1 MRSFQISGKKHLFL
15 TGSRSA
21 GKSTLLAQLSDSL
34 CQPGPPG
41 QDCSLCQ
48 PDPPGQD
55 CSLCQPAPC
64 CPPGHPIPG
73 SQLPGITT
81 QAVPQDRVLLKEN
94 NTETCAVIG
103 RFLESL
109 RSASSSNRMRPVEDG
124 FLSLGIPAL
133 KRACSSSSQWVS
145 IDELGYLETS
155 CGSFQDAVRSLL
167 DQKHV
172 IAVLRSQA
180 TPFLTELRSREDAF
194 VYDLDHPVLPIGCVI
209 LASGLGRRFG
219 SNKLMADFRGKP
231 LAAHILKAA
240 GEAPFESRLTV
251 TRHKEVADLCASQFV
266 PCLLHDLPQRNDTVR
281 LGLQSLLEHTP
292 QLDGC
297 LFCPAD
303 QPLLSAGS
311 LETLLLTFSHFPD
324 RILRL
329 SFNGQPGSP
338 VLFGKRFFPE
348 LLNLPSGRGG
358 SFLAQK
364 YPGQVL
370 CIPARDSC
378 ELYDVDTSQDLERL
392 LNAVLI
398 LG

>member
-194 VYDLDHPVLPIGCVI
+194 VLSLI
-209 LASGLGRRFG
+209 
-219 SNKLMADFRGKP
+219 
-231 LAAHILKAA
+231 HIS
-240 GEAPFESRLTV
+240 EP
-251 TRHKEVADLCASQFV
+251 TRH
-266 PCLLHDLPQRNDTVR
+266 
-281 LGLQSLLEHTP
+281 
-292 QLDGC
+292 
-297 LFCPAD
+297 
-303 QPLLSAGS
+303 
-311 LETLLLTFSHFPD
+311 
-324 RILRL
+324 
-329 SFNGQPGSP
+329 
-338 VLFGKRFFPE
+338 
-348 LLNLPSGRGG
+348 
-358 SFLAQK
+358 
-364 YPGQVL
+364 
-370 CIPARDSC
+370 
-378 ELYDVDTSQDLERL
+378 
-392 LNAVLI
+392 
-398 LG
+398 